1 MRSMVRAMRLKPTAK
16 NTVGGTNSWNS
27 LITNARRRDLD
38 MNGFLGTR
46 GRMPETQLELIN
58 PTPKVLRYFH
68 GRQFIFGLI
77 RTVLKIP
84 SGSSQLT
91 FCAKLLF
98 SLQRAGER
106 FGRDVHA
113 VRGEGLGGHG

>member
-38 MNGFLGTR
+38 MNGFLSTR

-68 GRQFIFGLI
+68 GRQFIFSKGRGKESSSPNRSRGTPMNHKKATPFWLI
-77 RTVLKIP
+77 DRCNLVAVP
-84 SGSSQLT
+84 
-91 FCAKLLF
+91 LL
-98 SLQRAGER
+98 SLSC
-106 FGRDVHA
+106 
-113 VRGEGLGGHG
+113 